1 MKPTL
6 VDTNKATCDWF
17 DQMRAEWATRAA
29 QYLGAQND
37 TLERRQ
43 EKLALIRL
51 LRDTTDSNS
60 IYQRCVAI
68 VGERS

>member
-1 MKPTL
+1 MKPRL
-6 VDTNKATCDWF
+6 VQEIPQDWF
-17 DQMRAEWATRAA
+17 ERVLIDYANAA
-29 QYLGAQND
+29 RKREAQEPAD

-60 IYQRCVAI
+60 IHARCVAI